1 MSLHI
6 EFSPRSG
13 RPLLVL
19 LHGWGLHS
27 GVWQPVLPAL
37 QQHFDTVQVDLPG
50 LGRSPALAGPC
61 SVQTLAAEVL
71 QAVQQRRPESA
82 IWLGWSLGGLVAA
95 EAARQAPER
104 VRGLVTVASNP
115 CFVAQHD
122 WPCGMAPDTF
132 DGFVRALES
141 DPARTLASFA
151 LLQSRGEG
159 ARDTLRALKALL
171 AESEPAAPG
180 DTLQLLAGDYR
191 RTLGALT
198 QPALHILGGDDQLVP
213 ASIEVPLQQL
223 QPRAQVRLYPGAGHL
238 PFYSHR
244 ARFVE
249 DLIAFVGAQL

>member
-6 EFSPRSG
+6 ESSPRAG

-27 GVWQPVLPAL
+27 GVWLPVLPAL
-37 QQHFDTVQVDLPG
+37 QQYFDTVLVDLPG

-61 SVQTLAAEVL
+61 SVETVAAEVL
-71 QAVQQRRPESA
+71 QALEPLPESA

-104 VRGLVTVASNP
+104 VRALVTVASNP

-122 WPCGMAPDTF
+122 WLCGMAPDTF
-132 DGFVRALES
+132 DGFVRALAS
-141 DPARTLASFA
+141 DPNRTLASFA

-171 AESEPAAPG
+171 AESESAALG

-191 RTLGALT
+191 RTLANLT
-198 QPALHILGGDDQLVP
+198 QPVLHILGADDQLVP
-213 ASIEVPLQQL
+213 ASIEAPLQQL
-223 QPRAQVRLYPGAGHL
+223 QPQAQLHSYPGAGHL

-249 DLIAFVGAQL
+249 DLIAFAGAEL